1 MEEKRRF
8 NRWDISSD
16 GMATVS
22 YDGGREQVEILDI
35 STGGMR
41 VNFGKAMDI
50 GQIVYGE
57 FKILPQVGPFFIRG
71 KIVRAFE
78 HDGSWET
85 SVAFEKVSS
94 IPLQ

>member
-8 NRWDISSD
+8 NRWDSSSEK
-16 GMATVS
+16 MATVS

-41 VNFGKAMDI
+41 VNFRRAMDI

-71 KIVRAFE
+71 KVLRACE
-78 HDGSWET
+78 HDGAWET
-85 SVAFEKVSS
+85 SLSFEKVSS